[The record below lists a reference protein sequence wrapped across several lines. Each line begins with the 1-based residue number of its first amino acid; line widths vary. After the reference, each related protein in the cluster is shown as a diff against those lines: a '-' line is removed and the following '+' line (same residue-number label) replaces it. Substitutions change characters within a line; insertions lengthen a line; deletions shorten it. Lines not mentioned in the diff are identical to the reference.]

1 MPRRRRRKLPRRRR
15 FRLQPA
21 TRPNQRWSLDF
32 MSDQLADGR
41 RFRVLNI
48 VDDYRREGKGQI
60 VDFPIS
66 GLRLSLFLGGCV
78 ERIQDR
84 VLRTDS
90 LGSPLPQE
98 IVLDNGPELSSKAMF
113 LWSEQA
119 GVRLRFI
126 DPGKP
131 IQNAYVESFNARFRE
146 PVSTSIGSPVWQ
158 TLGRR
163 SMAPA
168 LQSRAASECFTVPDS
183 GGGAARMG
191 GGLWKRRLLGSLG
204 KLFEFPTFP
213 QARRR

>member
-1 MPRRRRRKLPRRRR
+1 MPRRRGRRLPRRRR
-15 FRLQPA
+15 FRLQLA

-32 MSDQLADGR
+32 RSDQLANGR

-48 VDDYRREGKGQI
+48 VADYPREGKGQI
-60 VDFPIS
+60 VDFSIS
-66 GLRLSLFLGGCV
+66 GLRLSLLLGGCG

-98 IVLDNGPELSSKAMF
+98 IVLDNGPELTSEARF

-119 GVRLRFI
+119 GVRSRFI

-131 IQNAYVESFNARFRE
+131 IQNALVESC
-146 PVSTSIGSPVWQ
+146 PVPGHLSQRVLVHQFGS
-158 TLGRR
+158 R
-163 SMAPA
+163 SADDGILAPA
-168 LQSRAASECFTVPDS
+168 LPSRAASQCFTVPDS

-191 GGLWKRRLLGSLG
+191 GGLGERRLLGSLG